1 MRDTDHAFTRS
12 VERFDS
18 AGVSCVADVY
28 RPREARAQHVPVI
41 VMAQGFGGVRRL
53 CLPSYAERF
62 AAAGYVVALFD
73 YRFFGDSEGSPREL
87 LDIAAQLEDWR
98 AAVSWART
106 LDGVDPERVVGW
118 GTSFAGGH
126 VLTLAGTGTDFTA
139 VIAQV
144 PHVSGFAAA
153 RATGLRQSLRL
164 APAAI
169 EDLWRSIRGR
179 EPRYVASIGP
189 AGSAAVMATADADP
203 AVDRMVAAS
212 GMSRDDFPERVAAVG
227 HHVLA
232 APVRAKHSVS
242 SIDSS
247 SYRGRD
253 SAGRACSYGGG
264 PNSARDH
271 YRVRRRPFRFVH
283 RTTFRAGR
291 GRPAGV
297 SGFERPGATLVDVGD
312 PPKWLCRFEFERHFQ
327 QRRFVAMIGGQLDA
341 DR

>member
-1 MRDTDHAFTRS
+1 MSFKSSGGCFDEGSPVRDTDHAFTRS

-212 GMSRDDFPERVAAVG
+212 GMSRDDFPERVAARVLLSVTMYSPLRYARNTQCPALIQVATEDEIAPAGPARTAADRIPRGTIIEYDAG
-227 HHVLA
+227 HFDLYIEPLFEQVVADQLEFLA
-232 APVRAKHSVS
+232 SNAPV
-242 SIDSS
+242 
-247 SYRGRD
+247 
-253 SAGRACSYGGG
+253 
-264 PNSARDH
+264 
-271 YRVRRRPFRFVH
+271 
-283 RTTFRAGR
+283 
-291 GRPAGV
+291 
-297 SGFERPGATLVDVGD
+297 
-312 PPKWLCRFEFERHFQ
+312 
-327 QRRFVAMIGGQLDA
+327 QR
-341 DR
+341 